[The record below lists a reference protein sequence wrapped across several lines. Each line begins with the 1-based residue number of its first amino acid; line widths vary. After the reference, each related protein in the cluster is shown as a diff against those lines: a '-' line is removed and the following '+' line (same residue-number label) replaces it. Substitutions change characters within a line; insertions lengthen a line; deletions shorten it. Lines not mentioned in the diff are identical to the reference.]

1 MDTQNKTHLLLG
13 VAMQVSSSDLC
24 NFEDV
29 ACLSP
34 FPPCLLWHFAES
46 GSCLDYRVFAR
57 QSTLDHEERA
67 TSWENTVVGCKG
79 PGPLST

>member
-1 MDTQNKTHLLLG
+1 
-13 VAMQVSSSDLC
+13 MQVSSGNLC

-29 ACLSP
+29 ACLSL
-34 FPPCLLWHFAES
+34 FPPCLLWHSAEH

-67 TSWENTVVGCKG
+67 TLWGNTVVGFKG
-79 PGPLST
+79 SGPLST